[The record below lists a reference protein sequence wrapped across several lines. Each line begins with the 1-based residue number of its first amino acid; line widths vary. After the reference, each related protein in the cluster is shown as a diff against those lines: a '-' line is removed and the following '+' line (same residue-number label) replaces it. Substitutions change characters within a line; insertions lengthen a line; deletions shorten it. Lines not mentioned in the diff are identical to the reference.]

1 MAYVPKTIPIFQP
14 GNWTSGFPG
23 IVAVNYDP
31 SSADYANYVK
41 NVADGTLF
49 IQYAE
54 PGEDCDQTCVA
65 ALFIKACSDCA
76 TPVMGVLSN
85 PSPVLATADGAIAL
99 PTLGGSKTVLITKNS
114 AAALTLASPDGVPDG
129 TVLTVLSTSAFAH
142 TVTQASIGFNG
153 GGGASDVATF
163 GAAIGNSIT
172 VVAYGGVWFVQN
184 LTGVTLG

>member
-65 ALFIKACSDCA
+65 ALFIKACSDCD
-76 TPVMGVLSN
+76 TPVVGGLLN
-85 PSPVLATADGAIAL
+85 AAPTLAAADGALAL
-99 PTLGGSKTVLITKNS
+99 PTQGGNKTVLITKGS
-114 AAALTLASPDGVPDG
+114 AAALTLAAPTTVPDG
-129 TVLTVLSTSAFAH
+129 TVLTVISTTAFAH
-142 TVTQASIGFNG
+142 TITQAAPGFNG
-153 GGGASDVATF
+153 GGGGSDVATF
-163 GAAIGNSIT
+163 GAAAGNSIT
-172 VVAYGGVWFVQN
+172 VVAYNGVWYVQN